1 MNWNVFLPYLL
12 GERAPIWDP
21 DARGCFVGLHM
32 STSRAQ
38 FERAIMEGACF
49 ALRDNLDQAKA
60 AGLHFDDFM
69 CCGGC
74 SKSDIWLR
82 IKASVMGCPVH
93 VPMVNLGAQGGL
105 SYMNAAYLGE
115 FSSPEEASEARLEIK
130 KTVEPVKE
138 WVPVYNEM
146 YRIYLESYQQLK
158 KQFKALAA
166 L

>member
-1 MNWNVFLPYLL
+1 
-12 GERAPIWDP
+12 
-21 DARGCFVGLHM
+21 
-32 STSRAQ
+32 
-38 FERAIMEGACF
+38 
-49 ALRDNLDQAKA
+49 
-60 AGLHFDDFM
+60 
-69 CCGGC
+69 
-74 SKSDIWLR
+74 
-82 IKASVMGCPVH
+82 
-93 VPMVNLGAQGGL
+93 
-105 SYMNAAYLGE
+105 MNAAYLGE

>member
-1 MNWNVFLPYLL
+1 
-12 GERAPIWDP
+12 
-21 DARGCFVGLHM
+21 
-32 STSRAQ
+32 
-38 FERAIMEGACF
+38 
-49 ALRDNLDQAKA
+49 
-60 AGLHFDDFM
+60 
-69 CCGGC
+69 
-74 SKSDIWLR
+74 
-82 IKASVMGCPVH
+82 MGCPVH

-115 FSSPEEASEARLEIK
+115 FSSPEDASEARLEIK